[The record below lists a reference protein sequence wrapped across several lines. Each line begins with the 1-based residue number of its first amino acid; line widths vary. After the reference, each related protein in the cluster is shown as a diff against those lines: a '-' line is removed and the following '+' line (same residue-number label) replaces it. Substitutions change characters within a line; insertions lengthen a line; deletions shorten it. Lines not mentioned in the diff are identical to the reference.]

1 VAVAAVEVIHLAGD
15 RVFLR
20 GGLEDGAH
28 IVSHAPGRV
37 APGQAVAV
45 LGE

>member
-1 VAVAAVEVIHLAGD
+1 VVVAAVEVIHLAGD

-20 GGLEDGAH
+20 GSLENGAR
-28 IVSHAPGRV
+28 IVSHGPGRV

-45 LGE
+45 LQE